1 MKSIGEIIRNQRQ
14 KLNLTMSEL
23 ANLIGTSQSALSFI
37 ENDKRLPTHETI
49 SKICEALKM
58 DENDLKEII
67 QIRNRIANTSFNTRH
82 YATNNYLEKDYSVNE
97 KEKKTNPYIETDL
110 TLDLYPGYKTVFQIK
125 TFTNELNDHKL
136 GVESSN
142 TINKFIEKSLRE
154 LILKERDWLLNSIQN
169 QFVEY
174 IKELEAFISLGQPL
188 KGNKKNEGNTE
199 DN

>member
-23 ANLIGTSQSALSFI
+23 ANLIGTSQSALSYI

-67 QIRNRIANTSFNTRH
+67 QIRNRVAHSSFNTKH
-82 YATNNYLEKDYSVNE
+82 YSTNNYLEKEYRVRE
-97 KEKKTNPYIETDL
+97 VKKDNQYIEPDL
-110 TLDLYPGYKTVFQIK
+110 ILELYPGYKTVFQIK
-125 TFTNELNDHKL
+125 TFAKEISDHNIRA
-136 GVESSN
+136 ETSN
-142 TINKFIEKSLRE
+142 TINKFIEKSLKE
-154 LILKERDWLLNSIQN
+154 LILKEHDWLLNSIQS
-169 QFVEY
+169 QFMEY
-174 IKELEAFISLGQPL
+174 IKELEAFVSLGQSI
-188 KGNKKNEGNTE
+188 KGNKKNEGKSE